1 LLKVPLQLHCR
12 MHVPLLK
19 DEEDTAI
26 NKRYGA
32 SDLASE
38 LSTRSTLGTS
48 QIPNRLRRQRQSDSY
63 DSAYVLLRG
72 RW

>member
-1 LLKVPLQLHCR
+1 MSLHCTSSLLKVPLQLHCR

-26 NKRYGA
+26 NKRYG
-32 SDLASE
+32 
-38 LSTRSTLGTS
+38 TS
-48 QIPNRLRRQRQSDSY
+48 QIPNRLRRQGQSDSY